1 MMIKNDLIDLMA
13 MIVNVTT
20 ARFEVVFACFVLCS
34 NFWAFE
40 DFAFSGNQC
49 FPSFNMCDFFLDT
62 RYIKM
67 FILDEA
73 DEMLSRGFKD
83 QIYDVFRTLNESIQV
98 CREKQNY
105 LD

>member
-1 MMIKNDLIDLMA
+1 MSIKA
-13 MIVNVTT
+13 K
-20 ARFEVVFACFVLCS
+20 CS
-34 NFWAFE
+34 VPHNQNKNSYNEWIHLDNAF
-40 DFAFSGNQC
+40 
-49 FPSFNMCDFFLDT
+49 MCDLFSDT

-98 CREKQNY
+98 KKLTIFQEFM
-105 LD
+105 L